1 MTSLSL
7 SMSCGTAATPTH
19 LSLEDP
25 YPTRNRMREE
35 IIEFDTDEYNGSM
48 PWYLCNVMLIETNNG
63 ILRRIGVGVVHVN
76 AFLQESPVWKDI
88 VLE

>member
-1 MTSLSL
+1 
-7 SMSCGTAATPTH
+7 
-19 LSLEDP
+19 
-25 YPTRNRMREE
+25 MREE
-35 IIEFDTDEYNGSM
+35 IIEFDTDEYNGPM

-63 ILRRIGVGVVHVN
+63 ISRRIGVGVVHVN